1 MFILTKMG
9 IYMRLSKISKIK
21 FNLKESLD
29 FESGTLIK
37 ELDLDSLDEDQI
49 DAIEYLTRL
58 LLIYFQNRK
67 EI

>member
-1 MFILTKMG
+1 
-9 IYMRLSKISKIK
+9 MRLSKISKIK